1 MALGFLDILYFG
13 SFREAFGRDCE
24 RVDPPSHVLTVADLI
39 EWLAVQ
45 GEPYASVFGDRSRVR
60 AAVEGVS
67 AAPGDSV
74 FGARE
79 VALFPPGGV
88 L

>member
-1 MALGFLDILYFG
+1 MSIDLVYLGALRDKL
-13 SFREAFGRDCE
+13 GRDGQ

-39 EWLAVQ
+39 AWMAGQ
-45 GEPYASVFGDRSRVR
+45 GEPYASAFADGAPIG
-60 AAVEGVS
+60 AAVEAEVAG
-67 AAPGDSV
+67 PEDSI

-79 VALFPPGGV
+79 VAFFPPPGA